1 MSDEDA
7 VKVCVRLRPLIQREE
22 SKEHG
27 DKVMHYWTAENSTIA
42 HVESIKSF
50 HFDRVF
56 QSNEKTDRVYQE
68 MAVQIVYSA
77 IQGYN
82 GTIFAY
88 GQTASGKT
96 YTMMGTET
104 SLGIL
109 PQAVQDVFKMI
120 QKISNNREFLLR
132 VSYMEIYNETVTDLL
147 CDDRKKKP
155 LEIRE
160 DINRNVYVA
169 DLVEELVV
177 LPEQVMH
184 WITKGEKNRHYGET
198 KMNEHSSRSHTIFR
212 MIIESREKN
221 DPGGAENCDGAVMVS
236 HLNLVDL
243 AGSERASQTGAEGV
257 RLKEG
262 CNINRSLFILGQ
274 VIKKLGD
281 GQVGGFINYRDSKLT
296 RILQNSLGGNA
307 KTVIICTITS
317 VCYDETL
324 STLQFASA
332 AKNMKNTPQV
342 NEVLDDQALLK
353 RYRKEIMNLKKQL
366 EGLEAS
372 SETRAQA
379 MAKEEHG
386 QLLEEIQ
393 QLRKEREE
401 RIWNLKNRVVAS
413 SEVCTEDQREKRK
426 RRVTWAPGKIQ
437 NLCTANISGF
447 NIVSKISSNFN
458 KRAKISVST
467 ISETA
472 DDSVC
477 TEFSDFDDR
486 SRVLDDFGLEI
497 DCNLSNKVSRR
508 EKFALGQQMIEDFTF
523 EGPMNQSVQIQ
534 DGALLKYK
542 ELEQQVA
549 ELENQ
554 VQKLTKENEAE
565 AEKRAS
571 LAKEILRLQQLQ
583 SDKEKNE
590 LLKTDLESQLCAKTE
605 NNGLGEPSLTVDG
618 QRHAEN
624 LVLRNKMVLEGA
636 GHIAG
641 KNEEE
646 RTVDGTLQCTD
657 SKLEHQTML
666 EQKIADLEEIIANF
680 NMHRSPKDKNCHE
693 QEFMESIQLC
703 EALMTEKG
711 KALTDIAVMQNN
723 FDSVLLDNESLKRE
737 IAEMER
743 QLVEKADINTF
754 ERLESETQKEQEAE
768 LQSKSKLLKEREEQ
782 LHELQKQADKLQRK
796 VRNMDLSVSMGNS
809 ETLCEELFQ
818 VKQSLS
824 DAETVTRD
832 AQKESAFLRSE
843 NLELKEKMEVLSSH
857 HKQMEKDVSLY
868 QKQLETEKRNYKK
881 MQNDL
886 QKELQCAFN
895 EIMQLNNL
903 MAGKVP
909 KDLLSRVEL
918 EKKIADYSKQL
929 SKGLDEKHDLQKEVA
944 SLSEYKSLP
953 SEVEYLKQQVFKTSE
968 ELSVL
973 KHEREQSA
981 TILSDKECKLQE
993 LSEKIENLT
1002 EELTHTQSTCQQV
1015 AEKYLELKN
1024 VHDELQEKCML
1035 TAAEMTQ
1042 KQSEAEGLFQEV
1054 EQLKDIVETVEGK
1067 LSTKIQE
1074 LEEVIKDKECLLLEG
1089 EELVQAKEML
1099 FSETEQ
1105 LKEQLETTHFA
1116 LSTAEENKNMVNIQ
1130 LDTLQE
1136 EFTVLRKEKEEVQR
1150 SIEAERD
1157 NLKEQVNKLSSLLAI
1172 HQEQDDKHETDKER
1186 DELEQTRHK
1195 LIEMGQLQKHL
1206 NDTQSALDTMQWEML
1221 EAAQKLKALQ
1231 DDYQVSVQE
1240 RNELRCTL
1248 EDLKAERD
1256 NLKQDLKENIELSI
1270 ETQDDLR
1277 TTQEEL
1283 KGQKELV
1290 DDLKRQ
1296 VTDYAGSIPLI
1307 IEDQTLKEKLL
1318 QLEEQ
1323 LKDTI
1328 SMRDQVLV
1336 EHTAIVEQKQELVK
1350 LVSTITRER
1359 DALIEKC
1366 NDNLQVFKTSEELS
1380 VLKHER
1386 EQSATILSDK
1396 ESKLQELSEK
1406 IENLTEELTHTQSTS
1421 QQVAEKYLELKNV
1434 HDELQEKCMLTTAE
1448 MTQKQSEAEGLF
1460 QEVEQLKGIVETVE
1474 GKLSTKIQELEEV
1487 IKDKECLLLEG
1498 EELVQAKEMLFLE
1511 TDQLKEQLKTTHF
1524 ALSTAEE
1531 NKNMVNIQLDTL
1543 QEEFTVLRKEKE
1555 EVQRSIEAERDNL
1568 KEQVNKLSS
1577 LLAIHQEQD
1586 DKHET
1591 DKEREELEQTRHK
1604 LIEMGQLQKHLNDTQ
1619 SALDTMQWEMLE
1631 AAQKLKALQDDYQ
1644 VSVQERNELRCTLE
1658 DLKAERDNLK
1668 QDLKENIEL
1677 SIETQDDLRTTQE
1690 ELKGQKELVDDL
1702 KRQVTDYAGSI
1713 PLIIEDQTLKEKLL
1727 QLEEQLKDTIS
1738 MRDQVLVEHTA
1749 TVEQKQEL
1757 VKLVST
1763 ITRERD
1769 ALIEKCND
1777 NLQVSSLM
1785 EELQENETKYEKLH
1799 RERDE
1804 VERARQSLVCE
1815 MEQLQD
1821 RIKAAESAL
1830 GKVEKE
1836 RLEATQKLLTFEE
1849 LQRSISQEREDLNMQ
1864 GSHKGKGDQL
1874 KEETENVKVL
1884 TELNL
1889 FSETNLLQDGVQQS
1903 KDKILAVAREQ
1914 ELQDILVNVRSE
1926 RDQLKLDLQETI
1938 EMSIET
1944 QEQLRCALEELGKK
1958 SQLLDDLRAE
1968 ANNEFTIPTDQTSL
1982 GVGLEH
1988 KLLQLEEQLKD
1999 TIRMR
2004 DQVIV
2009 EHTAIV
2015 EQKQEL
2021 VKLVSTI
2028 TRERDALIEKCNDN
2042 LQSIETQDELRRAQE
2057 ELQQQKHTVAALNN
2071 QILESS
2077 SSSIQEK
2084 SVAMEKISLLEEKLS
2099 SVEEEMGQ
2107 NMNTLKETLSEKAVL
2122 SQSLQLLTSEMERFN
2137 ERLKSNESAFEKV
2150 EKENLEAAQKI
2161 FALTEEIRSVSQ
2173 EKDQLQHLKETFK
2186 EEAKKSSDELQQL
2199 QYQHDLLWLEKK
2211 AANHRLE
2218 GLVSEIKRLKEKI
2231 TNDNAS
2237 SQQIQAEKASLVN
2250 CIQEHEMQIST
2261 LHRDREQLQQLNE
2274 GIRTENNRM
2283 YTNLQ
2288 DQEKVESELRE
2299 ELNTCQTELQAIKQL
2314 KDQLNG
2320 QLTEKTN
2327 TLDNLLQ
2334 QISSLQQQLQQL
2346 HQDLKDE
2353 KNRNCDLRE
2362 EVDLKE
2368 KQMLVLPLIQNAP
2381 FQEDVQ
2387 LVDVFEKKNQQIQDL
2402 MGKIAD
2408 VFSNHNHLLNNIT
2421 SDLHDDVEAQKL
2433 SMSNA
2438 QKSLSSAL
2446 SRSFENILAQNLKL
2460 NNKLQS
2466 LLNKFKVVCR
2476 KTAIKEEHYTTLNYI
2491 KDNER
2496 NLSAEQRNHDELL
2509 LQFQCLERHGTKWSE
2524 AASDEL
2530 KNCELKHLNKLLSG
2544 KIELIKHIE
2553 EDFSATQV
2561 ILATLGDELHDEL
2574 KSKKDFLRW
2583 LDEIHGL
2590 HFDAMKLSEGF
2601 QQENKRIAETVKLVI
2616 KRLEALVPS
2625 KTQTEMSLYKNRL
2638 DHDLQ
2643 ETKAKRTELL
2653 KTVQCLA
2660 PGRNTNEIEK
2670 ENARLLS
2677 KLRTLE
2683 TELKTMQTSI
2693 QNLEMELGA
2702 AKSHAKQKEATL
2714 LQNKLLS
2721 REAELELANLQVKMT
2736 EKENNLQTA
2745 LKEMQTLQEK
2755 VADGTKPY
2763 RAEIDNLKTRLV
2775 KIEMGKIKLSK
2786 SMEQEMTS
2794 LKSCMEDKE
2803 ENIRKLKEQLRRTQ
2817 QDHDTSVFDEKDHP
2831 SSSKLA
2837 LTCGGGSG
2845 IVQSTAM
2852 LVLRSEKARLE
2863 KELSRYKSHCN
2874 RLSRNMLHLED
2885 ELKEW
2890 KGNVIKTQSH
2900 NLDAVH
2906 EQAVSPRKPD
2916 LPRQHAMSPSKS
2928 EIPVF
2933 SSVCLSPC
2941 KKQNLPEKKDS
2952 PKSKFF
2958 DARSK
2963 SLPITCPTRF
2973 FDHPKLAPFPE
2984 SSPAEASESNQ
2995 SDEWWA
3001 SNTHEPVSECKQ
3013 S

>member
-1 MSDEDA
+1 
-7 VKVCVRLRPLIQREE
+7 
-22 SKEHG
+22 
-27 DKVMHYWTAENSTIA
+27 MHYWTAENSTIA

-324 STLQFASA
+324 STLQFAST

-437 NLCTANISGF
+437 KSLCTANISGF

-723 FDSVLLDNESLKRE
+723 FDSVILDNESLKRE

-843 NLELKEKMEVLSSH
+843 NLELKEKMEELSSH

-868 QKQLETEKRNYKK
+868 QKQLETEKSNYKK

-1035 TAAEMTQ
+1035 ATAEMTQ

-1054 EQLKDIVETVEGK
+1054 EQLKGIVETVEGK

-1136 EFTVLRKEKEEVQR
+1136 EFTVLRKENEEVQR

-1157 NLKEQVNKLSSLLAI
+1157 NLKEQVNK
-1172 HQEQDDKHETDKER
+1172 
-1186 DELEQTRHK
+1186 
-1195 LIEMGQLQKHL
+1195 
-1206 NDTQSALDTMQWEML
+1206 
-1221 EAAQKLKALQ
+1221 
-1231 DDYQVSVQE
+1231 
-1240 RNELRCTL
+1240 
-1248 EDLKAERD
+1248 
-1256 NLKQDLKENIELSI
+1256 
-1270 ETQDDLR
+1270 
-1277 TTQEEL
+1277 
-1283 KGQKELV
+1283 
-1290 DDLKRQ
+1290 
-1296 VTDYAGSIPLI
+1296 
-1307 IEDQTLKEKLL
+1307 
-1318 QLEEQ
+1318 
-1323 LKDTI
+1323 
-1328 SMRDQVLV
+1328 
-1336 EHTAIVEQKQELVK
+1336 
-1350 LVSTITRER
+1350 
-1359 DALIEKC
+1359 
-1366 NDNLQVFKTSEELS
+1366 VF
-1380 VLKHER
+1380 
-1386 EQSATILSDK
+1386 
-1396 ESKLQELSEK
+1396 
-1406 IENLTEELTHTQSTS
+1406 
-1421 QQVAEKYLELKNV
+1421 
-1434 HDELQEKCMLTTAE
+1434 
-1448 MTQKQSEAEGLF
+1448 
-1460 QEVEQLKGIVETVE
+1460 
-1474 GKLSTKIQELEEV
+1474 
-1487 IKDKECLLLEG
+1487 
-1498 EELVQAKEMLFLE
+1498 
-1511 TDQLKEQLKTTHF
+1511 
-1524 ALSTAEE
+1524 
-1531 NKNMVNIQLDTL
+1531 
-1543 QEEFTVLRKEKE
+1543 
-1555 EVQRSIEAERDNL
+1555 
-1568 KEQVNKLSS
+1568 
-1577 LLAIHQEQD
+1577 
-1586 DKHET
+1586 
-1591 DKEREELEQTRHK
+1591 
-1604 LIEMGQLQKHLNDTQ
+1604 
-1619 SALDTMQWEMLE
+1619 
-1631 AAQKLKALQDDYQ
+1631 
-1644 VSVQERNELRCTLE
+1644 
-1658 DLKAERDNLK
+1658 
-1668 QDLKENIEL
+1668 
-1677 SIETQDDLRTTQE
+1677 
-1690 ELKGQKELVDDL
+1690 
-1702 KRQVTDYAGSI
+1702 
-1713 PLIIEDQTLKEKLL
+1713 
-1727 QLEEQLKDTIS
+1727 
-1738 MRDQVLVEHTA
+1738 
-1749 TVEQKQEL
+1749 
-1757 VKLVST
+1757 
-1763 ITRERD
+1763 
-1769 ALIEKCND
+1769 
-1777 NLQVSSLM
+1777 SLM

-2028 TRERDALIEKCNDN
+2028 TRERDALIEKCN
-2042 LQSIETQDELRRAQE
+2042 
-2057 ELQQQKHTVAALNN
+2057 V
-2071 QILESS
+2071 
-2077 SSSIQEK
+2077 
-2084 SVAMEKISLLEEKLS
+2084 
-2099 SVEEEMGQ
+2099 
-2107 NMNTLKETLSEKAVL
+2107 
-2122 SQSLQLLTSEMERFN
+2122 
-2137 ERLKSNESAFEKV
+2137 
-2150 EKENLEAAQKI
+2150 
-2161 FALTEEIRSVSQ
+2161 
-2173 EKDQLQHLKETFK
+2173 
-2186 EEAKKSSDELQQL
+2186 
-2199 QYQHDLLWLEKK
+2199 
-2211 AANHRLE
+2211 
-2218 GLVSEIKRLKEKI
+2218 
-2231 TNDNAS
+2231 
-2237 SQQIQAEKASLVN
+2237 
-2250 CIQEHEMQIST
+2250 
-2261 LHRDREQLQQLNE
+2261 
-2274 GIRTENNRM
+2274 
-2283 YTNLQ
+2283 
-2288 DQEKVESELRE
+2288 
-2299 ELNTCQTELQAIKQL
+2299 
-2314 KDQLNG
+2314 
-2320 QLTEKTN
+2320 
-2327 TLDNLLQ
+2327 
-2334 QISSLQQQLQQL
+2334 
-2346 HQDLKDE
+2346 
-2353 KNRNCDLRE
+2353 
-2362 EVDLKE
+2362 
-2368 KQMLVLPLIQNAP
+2368 
-2381 FQEDVQ
+2381 
-2387 LVDVFEKKNQQIQDL
+2387 
-2402 MGKIAD
+2402 
-2408 VFSNHNHLLNNIT
+2408 
-2421 SDLHDDVEAQKL
+2421 
-2433 SMSNA
+2433 
-2438 QKSLSSAL
+2438 
-2446 SRSFENILAQNLKL
+2446 
-2460 NNKLQS
+2460 
-2466 LLNKFKVVCR
+2466 
-2476 KTAIKEEHYTTLNYI
+2476 
-2491 KDNER
+2491 
-2496 NLSAEQRNHDELL
+2496 
-2509 LQFQCLERHGTKWSE
+2509 
-2524 AASDEL
+2524 
-2530 KNCELKHLNKLLSG
+2530 
-2544 KIELIKHIE
+2544 
-2553 EDFSATQV
+2553 
-2561 ILATLGDELHDEL
+2561 
-2574 KSKKDFLRW
+2574 
-2583 LDEIHGL
+2583 
-2590 HFDAMKLSEGF
+2590 
-2601 QQENKRIAETVKLVI
+2601 
-2616 KRLEALVPS
+2616 
-2625 KTQTEMSLYKNRL
+2625 
-2638 DHDLQ
+2638 
-2643 ETKAKRTELL
+2643 
-2653 KTVQCLA
+2653 
-2660 PGRNTNEIEK
+2660 
-2670 ENARLLS
+2670 
-2677 KLRTLE
+2677 
-2683 TELKTMQTSI
+2683 
-2693 QNLEMELGA
+2693 
-2702 AKSHAKQKEATL
+2702 
-2714 LQNKLLS
+2714 
-2721 REAELELANLQVKMT
+2721 
-2736 EKENNLQTA
+2736 
-2745 LKEMQTLQEK
+2745 
-2755 VADGTKPY
+2755 
-2763 RAEIDNLKTRLV
+2763 
-2775 KIEMGKIKLSK
+2775 
-2786 SMEQEMTS
+2786 
-2794 LKSCMEDKE
+2794 
-2803 ENIRKLKEQLRRTQ
+2803 
-2817 QDHDTSVFDEKDHP
+2817 
-2831 SSSKLA
+2831 
-2837 LTCGGGSG
+2837 
-2845 IVQSTAM
+2845 
-2852 LVLRSEKARLE
+2852 
-2863 KELSRYKSHCN
+2863 
-2874 RLSRNMLHLED
+2874 
-2885 ELKEW
+2885 
-2890 KGNVIKTQSH
+2890 
-2900 NLDAVH
+2900 
-2906 EQAVSPRKPD
+2906 
-2916 LPRQHAMSPSKS
+2916 
-2928 EIPVF
+2928 
-2933 SSVCLSPC
+2933 
-2941 KKQNLPEKKDS
+2941 
-2952 PKSKFF
+2952 
-2958 DARSK
+2958 
-2963 SLPITCPTRF
+2963 
-2973 FDHPKLAPFPE
+2973 
-2984 SSPAEASESNQ
+2984 
-2995 SDEWWA
+2995 
-3001 SNTHEPVSECKQ
+3001 
-3013 S
+3013 